1 MNFDELLTRTV
12 TAAVTVGVNN
22 SSTFT
27 AVDVAKVVGASPAGL
42 SFPGRLSFH
51 RHVDVDETRSRTGP
65 RGLNASG
72 DRRWRWVAGETA
84 QEPRSAVDAIA
95 LMDGVNGNYFGGVRK
110 GQGRGSGRPGMSCAV
125 DRALGVGAQSSAR
138 RNCFVVPVPW
148 YTHRAQVKNL
158 SNMTL
163 VMCTID

>member
-1 MNFDELLTRTV
+1 MTRRRVVESQDKPGTSHLQVLCADLL
-12 TAAVTVGVNN
+12 
-22 SSTFT
+22 
-27 AVDVAKVVGASPAGL
+27 
-42 SFPGRLSFH
+42 
-51 RHVDVDETRSRTGP
+51 
-65 RGLNASG
+65 
-72 DRRWRWVAGETA
+72 VAGFVFVGKRMIVARGIAGRQTTT
-84 QEPRSAVDAIA
+84 QLRCAVDAIA

-138 RNCFVVPVPW
+138 RNCFVVPVPR
-148 YTHRAQVKNL
+148 YMHRAQVKNL

>member
-1 MNFDELLTRTV
+1 MAT
-12 TAAVTVGVNN
+12 
-22 SSTFT
+22 
-27 AVDVAKVVGASPAGL
+27 DVAKVVCVSPAGVVE
-42 SFPGRLSFH
+42 SQDKPGTSHSQVRCADL
-51 RHVDVDETRSRTGP
+51 
-65 RGLNASG
+65 L
-72 DRRWRWVAGETA
+72 VAGFVFVGKAMRVARRIAGRQTTT
-84 QEPRSAVDAIA
+84 QPRSAVDAIA